1 MRRNLGCKRLKV
13 SNNCLENIL
22 LIIINGLV
30 LRNKIHE
37 DFNNILVLRTVDL
50 YFQKRI
56 GDGTYV
62 LQAKKI
68 LEKNEESLFGPP
80 IKRVVQEISSS
91 DDSSS
96 ESDSSEPDS
105 D

>member
-1 MRRNLGCKRLKV
+1 MRGNLGYKRLKM

-22 LIIINGLV
+22 LIKISGPVLCKIHKDFDNVLV
-30 LRNKIHE
+30 LHAIG
-37 DFNNILVLRTVDL
+37 L
-50 YFQKRI
+50 YFQKKNWRWNLRTTSKENL
-56 GDGTYV
+56 G
-62 LQAKKI
+62 
-68 LEKNEESLFGPP
+68 KNEESLFGPP
-80 IKRVVQEISSS
+80 IKRVAQEISSS